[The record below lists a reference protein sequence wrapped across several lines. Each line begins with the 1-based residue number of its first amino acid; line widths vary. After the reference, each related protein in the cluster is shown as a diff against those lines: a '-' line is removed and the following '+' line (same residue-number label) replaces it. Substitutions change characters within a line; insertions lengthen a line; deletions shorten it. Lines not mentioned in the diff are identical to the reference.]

1 MPLAVLL
8 AAIGPVGSGLF
19 AHRGLARQRPSV
31 PARVQSI
38 WTSSCCFVRKNVLCR
53 RWPWPDKRAGA
64 VDRCSRCRS
73 RSSCGRSSLRIPVC
87 NTKGMP
93 SGAAWSSTRAGPP
106 LGDTVACGNSDPSV
120 LRSVLLIFF
129 LALPNTTDQ
138 RAGQWHGRSGRS
150 NWTWPQAARG
160 KVAQSSSLV
169 RSTLSTSRNAPTAP
183 AMIAAAA
190 TGWRLTWR
198 FTRR

>member
-1 MPLAVLL
+1 MSFVRPAGGDHEASESQASRTPHLENDGVM
-8 AAIGPVGSGLF
+8 PVGAGDAERPGDPQSD
-19 AHRGLARQRPSV
+19 AACCVSCRHRGWARSIRPPGACT
-31 PARVQSI
+31 PAPVGTGACPINLDVLMLLRQ
-38 WTSSCCFVRKNVLCR
+38 NVLCR
-53 RWPWPDKRAGA
+53 RWRWPDKRAGA
-64 VDRCSRCRS
+64 VDRSSRCRS

-150 NWTWPQAARG
+150 N
-160 KVAQSSSLV
+160 
-169 RSTLSTSRNAPTAP
+169 
-183 AMIAAAA
+183 
-190 TGWRLTWR
+190 
-198 FTRR
+198 